1 MEKITNK
8 SALNF
13 VIETYAD
20 SLPTE
25 IKEKLSA
32 MVVAIEKKSVG
43 ERKPTATQLENGKL
57 AEIISEYLRIN
68 GSAMTITEMIKTIPD
83 LAELSTQRVTP
94 ILKKLAESGRVS
106 KEMVKGRA
114 VFSAVVEG

>member
-8 SALNF
+8 SALAY
-13 VIETYAD
+13 VIDTYAE
-20 SLPTE
+20 SLPIE
-25 IKEKLSA
+25 IKDKLEA
-32 MVVAIEKKSVG
+32 MIASIEKKSAG
-43 ERKPTATQLENGKL
+43 ERHPSPKQIENGKL

-68 GSAMTITEMIKTIPD
+68 GSSMTITEMIKTIPD

>member
-1 MEKITNK
+1 MDKITNK

-32 MVVAIEKKSVG
+32 MVVAIEKKSAG
-43 ERKPTATQLENGKL
+43 ERKPTATQVENGRL
-57 AEIISEYLRIN
+57 AEVIAEYLRVS
-68 GSAMTITEMIKTIPD
+68 GAHMTITEMIKTIPD
-83 LAELSTQRVTP
+83 LAELSTQRITP
-94 ILKKLAESGRVS
+94 ILKRLAESERVV
-106 KEMVKGRA
+106 KESIKGRSY
-114 VFSAVVEG
+114 FYVVEG